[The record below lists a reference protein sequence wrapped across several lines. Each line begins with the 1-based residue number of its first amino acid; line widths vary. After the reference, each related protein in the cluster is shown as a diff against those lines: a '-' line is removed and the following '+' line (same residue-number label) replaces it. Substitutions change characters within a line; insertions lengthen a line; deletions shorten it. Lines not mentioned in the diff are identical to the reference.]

1 VALKP
6 EDIALLIA
14 IGEHT
19 PSGEAHEFSDTNAP
33 TGNVIRVGS
42 LQFPPDINNPG
53 ASLVEQ
59 EKWITSLHSLRT
71 QYFLTLEETN
81 VYHIHGVGRQ
91 LLDRIRRCGRKTS
104 AGKLVWEAIKEI
116 LQNLQRAQQAQT
128 NNPSEESNRK
138 EISRLTQELLSL
150 CRELQTAI

>member
-1 VALKP
+1 MTLKP

-14 IGEHT
+14 IGEHA
-19 PSGEAHEFSDTNAP
+19 PSGEAYEFTDTNAP

-42 LQFPPDINNPG
+42 LQFPPDLNNPG

-71 QYFLTLEETN
+71 QYFLTLGGGN
-81 VYHIHGVGRQ
+81 IYRIHGVGRQ
-91 LLDRIRRCGRKTS
+91 LLDRMRGCGKKTS
-104 AGKLVWEAIKEI
+104 TDKPVWQAVIEI

-138 EISRLTQELLSL
+138 EVTRLTQELLGL
-150 CRELQTAI
+150 CKELQTAI